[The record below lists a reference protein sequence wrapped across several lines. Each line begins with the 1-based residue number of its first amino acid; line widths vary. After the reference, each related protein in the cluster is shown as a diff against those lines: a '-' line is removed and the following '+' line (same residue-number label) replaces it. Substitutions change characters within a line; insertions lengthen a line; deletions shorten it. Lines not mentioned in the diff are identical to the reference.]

1 VVKLKTMKNAN
12 TTLIAGI
19 IIAAVTILFI
29 RSRKKSKINAAI
41 EPEKIVETENEQ
53 DAPPVNYS
61 DRTATRNY

>member
-1 VVKLKTMKNAN
+1 MKNAN

-29 RSRKKSKINAAI
+29 RSRKKSKINAPV
-41 EPEKIVETENEQ
+41 EPEKIVESGNEQ
-53 DAPPVNYS
+53 DVVPVNYS